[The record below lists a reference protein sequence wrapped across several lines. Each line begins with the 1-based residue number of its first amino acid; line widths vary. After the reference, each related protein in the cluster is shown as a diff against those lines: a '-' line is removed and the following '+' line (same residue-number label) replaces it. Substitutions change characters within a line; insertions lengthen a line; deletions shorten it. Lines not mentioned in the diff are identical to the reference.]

1 MDFALI
7 PLFMSVEECAE
18 LLKLN
23 HKAVYKLIRE
33 KKLKAKKLGKQW
45 RIYREHLLTFFEA

>member
-45 RIYREHLLTFFEA
+45 RVYREHLLTFFEA